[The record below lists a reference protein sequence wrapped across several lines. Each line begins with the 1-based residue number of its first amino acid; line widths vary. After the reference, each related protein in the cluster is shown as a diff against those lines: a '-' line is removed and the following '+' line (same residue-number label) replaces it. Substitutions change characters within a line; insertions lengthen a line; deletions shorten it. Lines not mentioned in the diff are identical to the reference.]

1 MSGKP
6 MTEEVTAQPLGVSQ
20 KQGSEEAAAG
30 GAGRG
35 EGAQWSG
42 RCPRPSGL
50 GDLLTPGRAGREPGG
65 GALLRAEAVLVLQEG
80 RGSQHRRNQSTLRA
94 SGRGLVQRAG
104 LGAGRGGACTAA
116 GTAPPLRPAP
126 APRVRGSSSNS
137 TQAAVPPARAPP
149 RPAPPRQTV
158 RITGMKQ
165 QQPWGSA
172 GPT

>member
-50 GDLLTPGRAGREPGG
+50 GDLLTSGRAGREPGG

-94 SGRGLVQRAG
+94 SGRGLAQRAG
-104 LGAGRGGACTAA
+104 LGAGRALRL
-116 GTAPPLRPAP
+116 APPPPRPRPAP
-126 APRVRGSSSNS
+126 ASEGEREQQQQHPSCGALSPR
-137 TQAAVPPARAPP
+137 
-149 RPAPPRQTV
+149 RPAPPRPGRRSESQ
-158 RITGMKQ
+158 G
-165 QQPWGSA
+165 
-172 GPT
+172 

>member
-50 GDLLTPGRAGREPGG
+50 GDLLTSGRAGREPGG
-65 GALLRAEAVLVLQEG
+65 GALLRAEAVLVLFFNFCQGFDGDSQEIK
-80 RGSQHRRNQSTLRA
+80 
-94 SGRGLVQRAG
+94 GLH
-104 LGAGRGGACTAA
+104 TFW
-116 GTAPPLRPAP
+116 
-126 APRVRGSSSNS
+126 N
-137 TQAAVPPARAPP
+137 
-149 RPAPPRQTV
+149 
-158 RITGMKQ
+158 TGKLL
-165 QQPWGSA
+165 
-172 GPT
+172 